1 MEFPAELRGEVER
14 LLSEENT
21 DKLAKAAEGISAR
34 YRSENAR
41 DVRGCEP
48 FAGAG
53 SGVSPTGR

>member
-34 YRSENAR
+34 YPSEVVNN
-41 DVRGCEP
+41 
-48 FAGAG
+48 FI
-53 SGVSPTGR
+53 VSMWDESP